1 MCYFF
6 SKNSH
11 AIYLYIYIYI
21 RVKIKKKKKIEKW
34 LANAVKRYF
43 FRFFCSKTA
52 FFAILQKNKNVTQ
65 AVEAVRE
72 GGSKPLNEGR
82 RAHPHRT
89 RDARKPFSAVL
100 RRVQVLSGVII

>member
-43 FRFFCSKTA
+43 FRFFVQKLHFSRFYEKIKT
-52 FFAILQKNKNVTQ
+52 
-65 AVEAVRE
+65 
-72 GGSKPLNEGR
+72 
-82 RAHPHRT
+82 
-89 RDARKPFSAVL
+89 
-100 RRVQVLSGVII
+100 